1 MNAILTLNVEE
12 SLIEQAEYYAN
23 THNISLPEL
32 IENYLKFLTH
42 TEKKTKS
49 TISPLVESL
58 TGVIPNEN
66 IENYKQEYQNYLVE
80 KYL

>member
-1 MNAILTLNVEE
+1 MNAVLTLNVEK

-23 THNISLPEL
+23 THNISLPKL
-32 IENYLKFLTH
+32 IENYLKSLTRA
-42 TEKKTKS
+42 EKKTKS
-49 TISPLVESL
+49 AISPLVESL

-66 IENYKQEYQNYLVE
+66 IENYKQEYQNYLAE